1 MEVFSK
7 YLTLCFTCCRKKK
20 KTRKEIRA
28 EWRERQ
34 NANDLNGR
42 ESPKLPTE
50 TVAIVKTPEIKF
62 NGIVIT
68 PENIKGVVKLQALV
82 RGFLGKIKSLRR
94 WVELLEEANEYWRYI
109 QWQRDEAKR
118 IKLLREQ
125 AIRDV
130 SALLSDSMSSLFL
143 IFSFSFFSFVLVYFP
158 IYLRCSRYRFD
169 FRHTI
174 I

>member
-7 YLTLCFTCCRKKK
+7 YLTFCFTCCRKKK
-20 KTRKEIRA
+20 KTRKEVRA

-34 NANDLNGR
+34 NASDLKGR
-42 ESPKLPTE
+42 ESPKLPAE

-62 NGIVIT
+62 NGILVT
-68 PENIKGVVKLQALV
+68 AANVKGIIKLQAIV

-130 SALLSDSMSSLFL
+130 SPL
-143 IFSFSFFSFVLVYFP
+143 IKRFRENFF
-158 IYLRCSRYRFD
+158 
-169 FRHTI
+169 
-174 I
+174 